1 MTTYSS
7 SIKRKRENTMSETK
21 ELNLEQK
28 VTVKSI
34 AGWNVGFP
42 KLTETGDALIA
53 PGGSARFTRNEI
65 ITQVQNG
72 NKLFVGTDGMGSHAT
87 LYIEDADTR
96 KELEFDTEEYV
107 QDVFSDAKLKKIFAL
122 RSYDSF
128 VEKFEDAIVT
138 RAEMYAAISA
148 IKKLKLNEY
157 DKIQFVKEYTGY
169 KNIV

>member
-1 MTTYSS
+1 
-7 SIKRKRENTMSETK
+7 MSETK

-72 NKLFVGTDGMGSHAT
+72 NKLFVGIDGMGSHAT

-96 KELEFDTEEYV
+96 KELEFDTDEWSGDDSVDIQYDEDTANGENYLDDDDDYSYQATSNNEEKY
-107 QDVFSDAKLKKIFAL
+107 DA
-122 RSYDSF
+122 RSSEELAD
-128 VEKFEDAIVT
+128 
-138 RAEMYAAISA
+138 
-148 IKKLKLNEY
+148 L
-157 DKIQFVKEYTGY
+157 Q
-169 KNIV
+169 

>member
-1 MTTYSS
+1 
-7 SIKRKRENTMSETK
+7 MSEIK

-28 VTVKSI
+28 VTVKNI

-53 PGGSARFTRNEI
+53 AGGSARFTRNEI

-96 KELEFDTEEYV
+96 KELEFDSEDGKRT
-107 QDVFSDAKLKKIFAL
+107 QDVFSDAKLKNLFAL
-122 RSYDSF
+122 KTSKTF
-128 VEKFEDAIVT
+128 EEKFKKSIVT
-138 RAEMYAAISA
+138 RAEKFAAISA
-148 IKKLKLNEY
+148 IKRLKLNEY